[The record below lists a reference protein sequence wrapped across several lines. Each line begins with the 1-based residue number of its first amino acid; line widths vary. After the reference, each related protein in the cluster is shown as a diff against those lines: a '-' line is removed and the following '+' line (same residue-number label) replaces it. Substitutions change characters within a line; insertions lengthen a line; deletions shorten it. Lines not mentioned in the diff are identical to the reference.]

1 MAVERETDRKQL
13 AWIPIVLGVAGV
25 GYALIGLV
33 LIFAPLWFFANI
45 GPFAPYNRHYE
56 GDLGMFLLPLGV
68 GLLFAA
74 REPGSHRLFLA
85 VVAAG
90 SLLHAAN
97 HLYDVIIGTTPSA
110 RAIQD
115 VGPLLALGL
124 LVLAAWWGTSQR
136 SSTV

>member
-1 MAVERETDRKQL
+1 MVVQQQADRKQMT
-13 AWIPIVLGVAGV
+13 WVSIVLGIAGV

-33 LIFAPLWFFANI
+33 LILAPLWFFDNI

-74 REPGSHRLFLA
+74 REPSSHRLFLA

-90 SLLHAAN
+90 SLLHAGN

-115 VGPLLALGL
+115 VGPLLVLGV
-124 LVLAAWWGTSQR
+124 LVLAAWWSTSSR
-136 SSTV
+136 PSI